1 MIYNKV
7 FAHSSGLQSQTGS
20 LSLFPIA
27 KPTAR
32 DLTRFASQ
40 HLTEK
45 SCNSF
50 VNWPLCFVLVRFYPS
65 GEAFGTAS
73 DDATVSSAARTLL
86 HFLTDN

>member
-1 MIYNKV
+1 MHTQVGCK
-7 FAHSSGLQSQTGS
+7 AR
-20 LSLFPIA
+20 LSLFHIA